1 MTNLKYNGRTYRWE
15 AIAIPAPYPH
25 SLLPWLYL
33 RLIGHLDEFG
43 RKAALG
49 VRK

>member
-1 MTNLKYNGRTYRWE
+1 MTNLKYNGRNYRWE
-15 AIAIPAPYPH
+15 AIAIPAPYPCT
-25 SLLPWLYL
+25 LPQFIYR
-33 RLIGHLDEFG
+33 RLIGRLDAG